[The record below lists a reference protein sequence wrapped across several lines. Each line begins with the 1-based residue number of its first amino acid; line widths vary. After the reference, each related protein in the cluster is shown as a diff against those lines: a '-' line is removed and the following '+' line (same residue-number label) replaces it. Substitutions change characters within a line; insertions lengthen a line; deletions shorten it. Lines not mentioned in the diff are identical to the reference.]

1 MTATARNMTKR
12 AETAQCGHSMR
23 SPRAELLLKAARE
36 LGPVMEARLDT
47 CSTDRRVPD
56 ETIADFHDAGFFRIL
71 QSSEYGGYEMDPQ
84 VFYAVLLEIGQRC
97 VRDHH
102 HGADVQAWAAAYC
115 KVRVSVCMRALGA
128 LAGIAR
134 CRRPSAAA
142 GDVRAA
148 LGAGQ
153 QGPSSALCSPGAL
166 ARRQDA

>member
-1 MTATARNMTKR
+1 
-12 AETAQCGHSMR
+12 MR
-23 SPRAELLLKAARE
+23 LRGNDLVNDGLQYMKT
-36 LGPVMEARLDT
+36 LGNDASVEVCAH
-47 CSTDRRVPD
+47 
-56 ETIADFHDAGFFRIL
+56 AD
-71 QSSEYGGYEMDPQ
+71 
-84 VFYAVLLEIGQRC
+84 AVLLEIGQRC

-102 HGADVQAWAAAYC
+102 GADVQAWSAAYC
-115 KVRVSVCMRALGA
+115 RVRVSVCLRALGA